1 MTPLAGPLRLTV
13 VYPSAS
19 DVIDARDSTFL
30 FGSVGDGRATLT
42 VNGLAVAV
50 WPNGAWLAW
59 LPVAPDSILNFALVA
74 RLGEDSAT
82 LTYPVRRVPRFQPA
96 PGRVVW
102 IDSNS
107 VSPASRAWWPA
118 EEYLPLSVRAA
129 EGASV
134 RLLLPGGTVVPLAP
148 DAGPADVAP
157 GILAFDRDTANL
169 AVPRRTDR
177 YVGAIRGVALGA
189 SPGPLL
195 GNASGEQAAPA
206 CCMAIPS
213 PTRRAGEPPGGDS
226 VMIEAIIGTDTARAR
241 WPLHLALLDSVS
253 QLVEFNDDTA
263 SKGNTDSLTV
273 GRTRPGATYHWF
285 FPTGTRT
292 VISGRLGDDL
302 RVRLSHNQEAWVP
315 VADALPLPA
324 GTPAT
329 RGTVSS
335 ITLTPSSDRLALRIP
350 ISQRVPFRVEEGEN
364 QLVLRLYN
372 SVSDV
377 NWTRYGTADPYLR
390 DIRWLQETADEVT
403 ITLQLQASVWGYRT
417 RWVRNELVFEV
428 RRPPLD
434 RFAPP
439 TSGSADRGRCGPPS
453 RRCHWPNRAPGG

>member
-1 MTPLAGPLRLTV
+1 MQTSARRMNDDTVILGLRWDQAGRHQQSRNGRVERQRTVCCKSRWLCTLQPMIASRLPSALLALGLTAACSRPGPPRGPAPSPPVAPPGRPAVPTAPESRLPPMAPLVGPLRLTV

-59 LPVAPDSILNFALVA
+59 VPVAPDSILNFALVA

-118 EEYLPLSVRAA
+118 DEYLPLSVRAA

-169 AVPRRTDR
+169 VVPRRTDR

-195 GNASGEQAAPA
+195 GNGSGEQSAPA

-213 PTRRAGEPPGGDS
+213 PSRRAGEPPGSDS
-226 VMIEAIIGTDTARAR
+226 VMFEAIIGSRHRPCPLAAALGTARFGLSA
-241 WPLHLALLDSVS
+241 
-253 QLVEFNDDTA
+253 
-263 SKGNTDSLTV
+263 
-273 GRTRPGATYHWF
+273 GR
-285 FPTGTRT
+285 
-292 VISGRLGDDL
+292 V
-302 RVRLSHNQEAWVP
+302 
-315 VADALPLPA
+315 
-324 GTPAT
+324 
-329 RGTVSS
+329 
-335 ITLTPSSDRLALRIP
+335 
-350 ISQRVPFRVEEGEN
+350 QR
-364 QLVLRLYN
+364 
-372 SVSDV
+372 
-377 NWTRYGTADPYLR
+377 
-390 DIRWLQETADEVT
+390 
-403 ITLQLQASVWGYRT
+403 
-417 RWVRNELVFEV
+417 
-428 RRPPLD
+428 
-434 RFAPP
+434 
-439 TSGSADRGRCGPPS
+439 
-453 RRCHWPNRAPGG
+453 